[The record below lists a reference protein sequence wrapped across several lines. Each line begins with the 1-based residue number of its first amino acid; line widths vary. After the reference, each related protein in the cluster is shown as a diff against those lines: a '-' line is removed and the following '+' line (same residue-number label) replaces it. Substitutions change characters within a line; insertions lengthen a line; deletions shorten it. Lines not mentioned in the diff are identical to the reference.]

1 MPTIPAL
8 TTFTANTLAKA
19 AEVNSNFGTIRTT
32 LNTYGLFADVAAS
45 ISAVHTY
52 SATPVYTAGATF
64 TTAAPTFG
72 AGLTV
77 SGGGAS
83 VTGGLTVAT
92 GGASVAGGLTVSSGG
107 AAITGNSTVT
117 GNLTVTGTVS
127 GTLTAN
133 VPAANVTAG
142 TFSGLFTFA
151 NAVTLSSAL
160 TLSGSLSLP
169 VRTTAVDW
177 TGTVTATLQS
187 VTGRFRLTGNTT
199 VTVGF
204 AGGGVSSFALVY
216 VTQDGAG
223 GRTLTWSNV
232 TWGGGVAPT
241 QTSTA
246 GRGDLYLIYGL
257 TASEFVGVRLA
268 ADLAL

>member
-64 TTAAPTFG
+64 TTAAPTFS

-77 SGGGAS
+77 SG
-83 VTGGLTVAT
+83 

-117 GNLTVTGTVS
+117 GNLTVS
-127 GTLTAN
+127 GTL
-133 VPAANVTAG
+133 
-142 TFSGLFTFA
+142 SG
-151 NAVTLSSAL
+151 
-160 TLSGSLSLP
+160 TLSGSIAASNVTSGTFPGTYSFTNAPTFLSGLSASSAS
-169 VRTTAVDW
+169 VTLGLSSGARSSAVDW
-177 TGTVTATLQS
+177 TGSIDVTL
-187 VTGRFRLTGNTT
+187 VTSYNIFRARLTGNTT
-199 VTVGF
+199 ATF
-204 AGGGVSSFALVY
+204 SLSSAVSTFTLLY
-216 VTQDGAG
+216 VAQDGAG
-223 GRTLTWSNV
+223 GRTLSWSGLTWP
-232 TWGGGVAPT
+232 GGTPPT

-246 GRGDLYLIYGL
+246 GRGDLYLIVQL
-257 TASEFVGVRLA
+257 DSTTRMAVRLA